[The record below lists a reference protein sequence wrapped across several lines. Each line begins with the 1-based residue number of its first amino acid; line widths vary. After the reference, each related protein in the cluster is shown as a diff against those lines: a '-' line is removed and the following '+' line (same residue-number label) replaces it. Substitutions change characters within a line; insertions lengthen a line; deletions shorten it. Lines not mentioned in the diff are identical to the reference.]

1 MTAPLEGIKVV
12 QKASCVAV
20 SVRSVCRLKD
30 GWDPETPSK
39 SRPQFIVGRP
49 SDD

>member
-12 QKASCVAV
+12 EIASFVAV

-39 SRPQFIVGRP
+39 SRPQFIEGRP